1 MATTSTPPHRQLT
14 IAYYV
19 TGHGYGHATR
29 VVEVCRHLIARGH
42 LVHVVT
48 AAPERIFRRELDADA
63 LAANGVVRSA
73 PGGALAA
80 VRAVVL
86 DVGARQHDALSVD
99 RKGSL
104 EAYARHS
111 VVPRHAQLATEVG
124 WLRSAGPGGA
134 PADLVVSD
142 IVPLACTAARE
153 AGVPCAA
160 VSNFSWDFVYSDYL
174 TEVGADM
181 TQSLVWQI
189 AEDYACAD
197 LCLRLP
203 GFTPMPAFREVVDV
217 PLVVRHARRPRAA
230 VRAELGVG
238 AEERLLLFNFG
249 GQAADWGFKESFLPP
264 GWKCVI
270 CTALAVPSTLPP
282 NFVQADRDVY
292 VPDIMLAADAILG
305 KIGYGTTSEALAH
318 GTPFIFVRRDYFNE
332 EPFLLHLL
340 RTHGFAVEIARRDFF
355 SGNWGAH
362 LRRAAAMVDEAR
374 AARLVA
380 AAALP
385 PAAPGEASPVDGGSA
400 DDPSGGGGGG
410 GGSHKLLYD
419 APTNGGEVVAA
430 SLEKL
435 ARGELPSGQ
444 GLGPAARLQDA
455 VVYGYKML
463 RAGKS
468 LNVPEWYG
476 AAGSAGLPAPRAG
489 GGSPRQGSLLS
500 AEGAGDPAGGG
511 GGAADATLDQVAA
524 DSGIKAR
531 LWDPASEAAAADADA
546 PDSSSASR
554 AVPADT
560 ATFLH
565 LLSQLRA
572 AAAAPPRGAPG
583 VCVSLEEWR
592 ASLGLFTFTGAPGAE
607 PLYVSRAPG
616 RLDVMGGIADYSGS
630 AVLQMPIAQACHV
643 AAQRQP
649 TATQPRW
656 KHQQRGEGVP
666 APTLRIVSLGADTDA
681 GPGRS
686 SVFDCDMPELLGDGS
701 SSGGESSPPSYAAVQ
716 AKLKEEPARAWAA
729 YVAGVLVVLAREKG
743 VVFEGGMSLLVHGTV
758 PDGKGVSSSASVEV
772 ASMQAV
778 AAAAGV
784 ALEPRELALL
794 CQKVENLVV
803 GAPCGVMDQMA
814 SSMGF
819 PDALMAM
826 DCRPAEVRG
835 AVKIPPHL
843 KFWGIDSGI
852 RHSVGG
858 ADYGSVRVG
867 AFMGRRI
874 MAVRDVVASA
884 ESGAGGAPQRQ
895 RIQASGSMT
904 VASAAAV
911 LPAASDERYL
921 ATVPASRF
929 QQRYAAALPETL
941 GGAEFLRTYGG
952 HGDEAVT
959 AVDPMRTYAVRAPTA
974 HPVFENFRVKSF
986 EQLLAAPDTDAQLEA
1001 LGELMYQSHASYS
1014 LCGLGSDG
1022 TDRLVDLVAASA
1034 RPGADD
1040 GGAHVGPLFGAKI
1053 TGGGSGGTVCVLG
1066 RNSADGEAAVRDV
1079 IAKYAAATGHTPTV
1093 FSGSSMGAG
1102 TFKVLEVSLEH
1113 A

>member
-1 MATTSTPPHRQLT
+1 MASTPPHQLT

-42 LVHVVT
+42 LLHVVT

-63 LAANGVVRSA
+63 LAADGVVRSA

-111 VVPRHAQLATEVG
+111 VLPRHAQLATEVG

-142 IVPLACTAARE
+142 IVPLACAAARE

-174 TEVGADM
+174 TEAGADM

-238 AEERLLLFNFG
+238 PAERLLLFNFG

-282 NFVQADRDVY
+282 NFVQAERDVY

-374 AARLVA
+374 AARLVS

-385 PAAPGEASPVDGGSA
+385 PATPGAAPLVDGGSA
-400 DDPSGGGGGG
+400 DPGGGGGG
-410 GGSHKLLYD
+410 GGLHGLLYD

-476 AAGSAGLPAPRAG
+476 AAGSAGLPSPRAG
-489 GGSPRQGSLLS
+489 VASPRQGSVLS

-511 GGAADATLDQVAA
+511 GAADTTLDQVAA
-524 DSGIKAR
+524 SSDIKAR
-531 LWDPASEAAAADADA
+531 LWDPASEAAAADAGA
-546 PDSSSASR
+546 PDSSSTASR

-560 ATFLH
+560 ASFLH
-565 LLSQLRA
+565 LLSQLRGD
-572 AAAAPPRGAPG
+572 AAAPPRGARG
-583 VCVSLEEWR
+583 ACASSEEWR
-592 ASLGLFTFTGAPGAE
+592 ASLGLFAFAGAGAE

-649 TATQPRW
+649 TDTQPRW
-656 KHQQRGEGVP
+656 KHQERGEGAP

-686 SVFDCDMPELLGDGS
+686 FVFDCDMSELLGDGS

-729 YVAGVLVVLAREKG
+729 YVAGGLVVLAHEKG
-743 VVFEGGMSLLVHGTV
+743 VVFEGGMSLLVHGAV
-758 PDGKGVSSSASVEV
+758 PNGKGVSSSASVEV

-784 ALEPRELALL
+784 ALDPRELALL
-794 CQKVENLVV
+794 CQKVENLIV

-884 ESGAGGAPQRQ
+884 ESGGVAGR
-895 RIQASGSMT
+895 QASGSMT

-911 LPAASDERYL
+911 LPAASDKRYL
-921 ATVPASRF
+921 ATMPASRF
-929 QQRYAAALPETL
+929 QQQYAAALPETL

-974 HPVFENFRVKSF
+974 HPVFENFRVKNF
-986 EQLLAAPDTDAQLEA
+986 EQLLAAPDSDAQLVA

-1022 TDRLVDLVAASA
+1022 TDRLVELVAASA
-1034 RPGADD
+1034 LPHDD
-1040 GGAHVGPLFGAKI
+1040 GDAHAGPLFGAKI

-1079 IAKYAAATGHTPTV
+1079 IAKYAAATGHTPMV

-1113 A
+1113 AKQVYM